1 MTVGIYGW
9 FDKETGQCLYVGQ
22 SSNIEKRK
30 KSHLKSLKS
39 RKHSRK
45 DFSEYYHQK
54 DNKEDIYLKILEET
68 KNDLKIKNAAEIKW
82 FIELK
87 PLFYGMKPDE
97 SYYCFT
103 ATEETKKLISK
114 NIQNSNKEVSQVC
127 TVCKTNLTFRQN
139 GICIECK
146 DKRNKEIIEEKKKQN
161 LEKGIVISD
170 EDVIKLYVN
179 NKMSYREIA
188 KEFGI
193 SCVTVRKI
201 IKRNNITPRGNG
213 SMSKTRREGIRKKRK
228 DTCLYCGKEFHK
240 GRNTRKFCSRECVDF
255 AKKESGLKQRKI
267 SGTVDGDGLIPNTVK
282 NNYRIYLDDE
292 TMRKSLPSHGKYHYG
307 KDLYDYNCPMCRIDF
322 PINAE
327 DEQWKSQ
334 EYIADILGISKNQLG
349 SFFVRN
355 GYKTE
360 RGNITQKARKTS
372 DLYCI
377 LGKKNTISSA
387 LWDINK
393 ITSLYKTVNHNDF
406 R

>member
-114 NIQNSNKEVSQVC
+114 NIKNSNKEVSQVC

-139 GICIECK
+139 GVCVECN
-146 DKRNKEIIEEKKKQN
+146 DKRNKEIIKENK
-161 LEKGIVISD
+161 
-170 EDVIKLYVN
+170 KLYNV
-179 NKMSYREIA
+179 SLL
-188 KEFGI
+188 KEHHR
-193 SCVTVRKI
+193 V
-201 IKRNNITPRGNG
+201 
-213 SMSKTRREGIRKKRK
+213 
-228 DTCLYCGKEFHK
+228 
-240 GRNTRKFCSRECVDF
+240 
-255 AKKESGLKQRKI
+255 
-267 SGTVDGDGLIPNTVK
+267 
-282 NNYRIYLDDE
+282 
-292 TMRKSLPSHGKYHYG
+292 
-307 KDLYDYNCPMCRIDF
+307 F
-322 PINAE
+322 PIFSYSIK
-327 DEQWKSQ
+327 DRYQSY
-334 EYIADILGISKNQLG
+334 EYDPYGYISL
-349 SFFVRN
+349 S
-355 GYKTE
+355 
-360 RGNITQKARKTS
+360 
-372 DLYCI
+372 C
-377 LGKKNTISSA
+377 
-387 LWDINK
+387 
-393 ITSLYKTVNHNDF
+393 
-406 R
+406 